1 MSGPSEAMK
10 AAFPPM
16 TNEELADALQPT
28 NEELAEFLDNLLLIP
43 KEDRLKRDHA
53 AQRLRDMPEGE
64 RIEGIVVEES
74 RDFKTNKLNRVVL
87 EARDGDMA
95 DPTRYACATL
105 IFHTRQK
112 GESDE

>member
-1 MSGPSEAMK
+1 MNERR
-10 AAFPPM
+10 
-16 TNEELADALQPT
+16 TNKELADALDQIAGGSGWSIGPSRGGS
-28 NEELAEFLDNLLLIP
+28 I
-43 KEDRLKRDHA
+43 RIA
-53 AQRLRDMPEGE
+53 AQRLREMPEGE

-105 IFHTRQK
+105 IFHTRK
-112 GESDE
+112 EGESR